1 MTDSNALRN
10 MIKEKGFKLKFV
22 AEQIGLTTY
31 GLQLKI
37 DNKNEFKTG
46 EISALCELL
55 EISEKAY
62 YSKEYLKND
71 LLPKGCKDFRE
82 IIHPKKDWREVD
94 TAFIAKPYY

>member
-1 MTDSNALRN
+1 MTDSNALRD
-10 MIKEKGFKLKFV
+10 MIKKSGFKLKFV

-55 EISEKAY
+55 KISDLKT
-62 YSKEYLKND
+62 KENIFFRKQDD
-71 LLPKGCKDFRE
+71 L
-82 IIHPKKDWREVD
+82 
-94 TAFIAKPYY
+94 